1 MTFLQFLSP
10 AIVNSDTVPT
20 IYLMLRNLTPSL
32 IIIMPVCNCEGGAAQ
47 YFYCNLVELRICTSV
62 SLSAVNWNRPM
73 TGVCFL
79 AHTGVAN
86 RNGVSTRILYSF
98 LNVACVNRGFF
109 HYQISWIF
117 LINQVPCVS
126 SCWGGVVRRHT
137 QVSATK
143 GGNPLPAI
151 IRVEWKA
158 RIFRSPLKERKLLC

>member
-10 AIVNSDTVPT
+10 AIVNFDTVPT

-86 RNGVSTRILYSF
+86 RNRVSTRILYSF

-126 SCWGGVVRRHT
+126 SCWGGGLLEDTHKCLQRKEETPYQPLSESSGRH
-137 QVSATK
+137 AFF
-143 GGNPLPAI
+143 GPH
-151 IRVEWKA
+151 
-158 RIFRSPLKERKLLC
+158 